1 MPTQQK
7 ECILLKRNMVKV
19 ILAMALLIS
28 LASACGRLG
37 STNIGDIVNNPRE
50 YADKKVTVSGT
61 VTEVFSFFVI
71 KYFVIRDETGQIP
84 VVSDKPLPKNGSTL
98 KVTGTV
104 REAFSLGDQQL
115 LVLVEGREN

>member
-1 MPTQQK
+1 
-7 ECILLKRNMVKV
+7 MVKV
-19 ILAMALLIS
+19 VLAMAVLVS
-28 LASACGRLG
+28 LTTACGRIG
-37 STNIGDIVNNPRE
+37 STPIGDILKNPRDH
-50 YADKKVTVSGT
+50 ADKKVTVSGT

-84 VVSDKPLPKNGSTL
+84 VVSDKPLPKPGSTL

-104 REAFSLGDQQL
+104 KEAFSLGDQQL